1 MALDTAEI
9 RDLTR
14 EILYGTGLG
23 EKPTLRISSGT
34 AAVTGKLVDF
44 TIDDGSK
51 LRPGDVLS
59 QYGSTSTADAYSFY
73 VTSISTNDLTCING
87 YEGASIANGASMAG
101 MVLEV
106 MPLVG
111 EWKMFEC
118 IDIAV
123 GRFLW
128 PEVFDMETDTVTPDL
143 STGQVAVDARDE
155 EILSAW
161 QKIGSQTY
169 PVSFHLEKK
178 MSTALF
184 ASGNMGSFDFIDAST
199 LYYAAKRRI
208 STANSTSSA
217 ALNNLIAVCAAAIS
231 LGGTQVE
238 TSLDSSK
245 KDSQER
251 GKRDVA
257 SSLWR
262 DFMVQKQVFSEDLSR
277 DTVISIIVERA

>member
-9 RDLTR
+9 RSLTR
-14 EILYGTGLG
+14 DILYGTGLG
-23 EKPTLRISSGT
+23 EKPTLRVASGSS
-34 AAVTGKLVDF
+34 AVTGKLVDF

-51 LRPGDVLS
+51 LRAGDVLS

-73 VTSISTNDLTCING
+73 VTAIDTNDLTCING
-87 YEGASIANGASMAG
+87 YEGTAIADATSMAG

-111 EWKMFEC
+111 EWKVFEA
-118 IDIAV
+118 IDIV
-123 GRFLW
+123 IQRFLW
-128 PEVFDMETDTVTPDL
+128 PEVFDMEVDTVTPDL
-143 STGQVAVDARDE
+143 TTGQVAVDARDE

-161 QKIGSQTY
+161 QKIGTQTY
-169 PVSFHLEKK
+169 PVSFALEKK

-184 ASGNMGSFDFIDAST
+184 PSGRMGSFDFIDNSL

-208 STANSTSSA
+208 NATDSENSA
-217 ALNNLIAVCAAAIS
+217 ALDNLIATGAAAIS

-251 GKRDVA
+251 GKRDIA
-257 SSLWR
+257 SMLWR

-277 DTVISIIVERA
+277 DTVINFVVERA